1 MRAVVIT
8 AFAAL
13 CVVAAMTPQS
23 ASAQCTYRMNDVG
36 RSHGYLSGP
45 CNGAAQNYNGA
56 YRSRAASTNT
66 VTSRSQSYSDRNGN
80 LIYAGVNYSN
90 GTGVNALATGWF
102 APPTLCEPTMPAVVS
117 CSPDTGAAMCSNS
130 TTATAVSSARDTITP
145 DVCTTREVA
154 TWERRRTAEAPLDK
168 EYSAGP
174 VRRGGA
180 DAALPQLGHRLF

>member
-56 YRSRAASTNT
+56 YRSRAASTNA
-66 VTSRSQSYSDRNGN
+66 VTSRSQSYSDRTGN
-80 LIYAGVNYSN
+80 LINAGVNYSN
-90 GTGVNALATGWF
+90 GTGVNADGNRMVRTGNTVRTYDASGRVMF
-102 APPTLCEPTMPAVVS
+102 
-117 CSPDTGAAMCSNS
+117 TGHWRGNVFKFYNSNGRLIG
-130 TTATAVSSARDTITP
+130 TGYHNTRRMYDARGRYMGTAS
-145 DVCTTREVA
+145 
-154 TWERRRTAEAPLDK
+154 
-168 EYSAGP
+168 YSGGP
-174 VRRGGA
+174 SR
-180 DAALPQLGHRLF
+180 

>member
-56 YRSRAASTNT
+56 YRSRAASTNA
-66 VTSRSQSYSDRNGN
+66 VTSRSQSYSDRTGN

-90 GTGVNALATGWF
+90 GTGVNADGNRMVRTGNTVRTYDASGRVMF
-102 APPTLCEPTMPAVVS
+102 
-117 CSPDTGAAMCSNS
+117 TGHWRGNAFKFY
-130 TTATAVSSARDTITP
+130 TATAVSLARDTITS
-145 DVCTTREVA
+145 DACTTREVA
-154 TWERRRTAEAPLDK
+154 TWERRHTAEAPLDK

-174 VRRGGA
+174 VRSGGA
-180 DAALPQLGHRLF
+180 DAALPHLGHRLF

>member
-56 YRSRAASTNT
+56 YRSRAASTNA
-66 VTSRSQSYSDRNGN
+66 VTSR
-80 LIYAGVNYSN
+80 
-90 GTGVNALATGWF
+90 
-102 APPTLCEPTMPAVVS
+102 
-117 CSPDTGAAMCSNS
+117 
-130 TTATAVSSARDTITP
+130 
-145 DVCTTREVA
+145 
-154 TWERRRTAEAPLDK
+154 
-168 EYSAGP
+168 
-174 VRRGGA
+174 
-180 DAALPQLGHRLF
+180 